1 MKKITRLLAALVALL
16 LVLSGCASSG
26 GGASDG
32 EKDSL
37 VFSINADITTVDAA
51 KSKDL
56 VTNIVKIQ
64 MYDTLIRKTPEGNLE
79 PGLAEDWEISDDAMH
94 VDFTIRQGVKFHNGD
109 TMTAEDVAFSLNR
122 AIESSFTA
130 SLTNAMQDA
139 EVLDDTHVRLNLK
152 MPFGPVLQ
160 CLTDGCMG
168 IVSKRAVEE
177 MGEEFEKNPV
187 GTGPYQFVEWKSGE
201 RIELKAFEDYWRGS
215 PSIKNLT
222 FLVMTNKNTAAIAL
236 ENGEIDVLYAPS
248 SSDREHLMS
257 LPNVQYL
264 ETEVASYY
272 YVLAF
277 NTESEIFSNQKLR
290 EAISYAINREDI
302 VLGAL
307 DGMGA
312 PVEMPIAPN
321 AFGYDPDFQ
330 GHPYDVDKAKELM
343 AEAGYP
349 DGLTVTIKLNQSS
362 VYTRPAEIVQAQL
375 REIGINLEF
384 ELMERSAYL
393 TDVTTDCNYDITLYM
408 FSNAYDDADY
418 VFYGR
423 LYSENIGSTNYTR
436 YSNPEVDEMIMQA
449 RTSSDEEERMQLYE
463 QISQVV
469 IDDVPF
475 IPLATGA
482 SNIAANSQLS
492 GVQPSPNELHYVFD
506 YAWNTDQAS

>member
-1 MKKITRLLAALVALL
+1 
-16 LVLSGCASSG
+16 
-26 GGASDG
+26 
-32 EKDSL
+32 
-37 VFSINADITTVDAA
+37 
-51 KSKDL
+51 
-56 VTNIVKIQ
+56 
-64 MYDTLIRKTPEGNLE
+64 
-79 PGLAEDWEISDDAMH
+79 
-94 VDFTIRQGVKFHNGD
+94 
-109 TMTAEDVAFSLNR
+109 
-122 AIESSFTA
+122 
-130 SLTNAMQDA
+130 
-139 EVLDDTHVRLNLK
+139 
-152 MPFGPVLQ
+152 
-160 CLTDGCMG
+160 
-168 IVSKRAVEE
+168 
-177 MGEEFEKNPV
+177 
-187 GTGPYQFVEWKSGE
+187 
-201 RIELKAFEDYWRGS
+201 
-215 PSIKNLT
+215 
-222 FLVMTNKNTAAIAL
+222 MTNKNTAAIAL

-272 YVLAF
+272 YVLAL